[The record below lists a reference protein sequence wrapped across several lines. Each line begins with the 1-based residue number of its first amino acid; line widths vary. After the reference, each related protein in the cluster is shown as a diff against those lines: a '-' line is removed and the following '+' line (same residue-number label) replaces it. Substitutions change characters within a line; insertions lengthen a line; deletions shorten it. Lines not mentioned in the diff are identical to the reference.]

1 LGIATALAQVGV
13 KVMLCDI
20 EEAALA
26 KAIADLKLTNAD
38 VDGARAD
45 VSLKAELQAA
55 ADATVARYGKIPHS
69 RSTMRGLAVAWATAD
84 GPMQVG
90 IGHSVLI

>member
-1 LGIATALAQVGV
+1 MRDLAGKTAFVTGAGSGIGLGIATALAQAGV

-26 KAIADLKLTNAD
+26 RAVDGLRQTNAD
-38 VDGARAD
+38 VDSVRAD

-55 ADATVARYGKIPHS
+55 ADATIAR
-69 RSTMRGLAVAWATAD
+69 
-84 GPMQVG
+84 
-90 IGHSVLI
+90 